1 MQQQGARPTAQLAG
15 SKTARHEPAA
25 VAADEASKSPNRRGK
40 KKQKV
45 KLHSTSV
52 TTLCQIRAL
61 RVPAKLDGYQ
71 SATGSIFQRTASA
84 EPDLPS
90 TDCDQLPSLVESSDS
105 GGVCFLSC
113 WWSLFSFLDSFYTNR
128 VDFATRGDSGHS
140 LVPAYLVFITDHCL
154 SGDLECLKETPTP
167 STCRNAFSRARSM

>member
-1 MQQQGARPTAQLAG
+1 MAHQMMVQQQGGGQSMQQQGGGQTAQLAG

-25 VAADEASKSPNRRGK
+25 GAADEAPKPPNRRGK
-40 KKQKV
+40 KKQKI

-52 TTLCQIRAL
+52 TTLRQIRAL
-61 RVPAKLDGYQ
+61 RMHAVLDGYQ

-90 TDCDQLPSLVESSDS
+90 ADCDPVPSLVESSDS

-113 WWSLFSFLDSFYTNR
+113 LWSLLSFLDSFYTNR
-128 VDFATRGDSGHS
+128 VTLLHIATVD
-140 LVPAYLVFITDHCL
+140 IL
-154 SGDLECLKETPTP
+154 SSPLIW
-167 STCRNAFSRARSM
+167 SS